1 MYVWGNLDYLKSQSK
16 NLSRVMELCI
26 KHHRKRITEK
36 KLCVLQIPNSTKNS
50 NSTYKDKKCS
60 VDVNDYLI
68 L

>member
-1 MYVWGNLDYLKSQSK
+1 MD
-16 NLSRVMELCI
+16 LCI

-36 KLCVLQIPNSTKNS
+36 KLCVLQKPNSTKNL
-50 NSTYKDKKCS
+50 NSTCKDKKCA